1 MRLQLLTVLALGLSL
16 TPTLDGQVSL
26 EMQPI
31 ESNATI
37 TGITLYRNRAA
48 ITRTATLDLEAGGH
62 AIFFR
67 DLPSTAYLDSV
78 QAHVS
83 DNASLLSVDTSATP
97 TLVDNSKL
105 VEELVAQIKEV
116 EATLALSNSQ
126 SNAIQA
132 QIELL
137 HTLVDKASND
147 KAPPVNIEEFSAQ
160 IAFMGKKM
168 QELAHNKSVNA
179 TEIQKQKKQLQNLK
193 QRKQN
198 IASERKNQID
208 TVIDIGVSSACT
220 VTVQLTYLV
229 TNATWSPSYSIRANV
244 EGNAITIDYDAE
256 IAQKTGENWTDVAL
270 TLSTAQPQQSTMPP
284 MPSPWYVTLYEP
296 PPEPSV
302 VGLVRSV
309 SRKNSSEDS
318 SLSFAWQ
325 GDKQVLGASA
335 AASIVGVGPAV
346 SFVLPRTLNVP
357 SNAADS
363 QTTSIA
369 SIETSAQQ
377 YLISVP
383 MLTDRVFTR
392 SEATNKSDYI
402 LLPGRASIFH
412 GSDYVGK
419 TSLSTISP
427 NETFPIDLG
436 IDPSITA
443 TRTLVEK
450 TTTTTGL
457 FGSGKKTVYEYQIK
471 ISNGS
476 NKPISLR
483 VFDRIP
489 ISQNEKIEIT
499 LDTVSTPLST
509 DAEYLKTERPQGILR
524 WDLTIPANLT
534 GDQSFS
540 MTWQV
545 TVARGKDVKTTPLPE

>member
-1 MRLQLLTVLALGLSL
+1 MRIRLLTLALVLSL

-31 ESNATI
+31 ESNAAI
-37 TGITLYRNRAA
+37 TDVRLYRNRAA
-48 ITRTATLDLEAGGH
+48 ITRTTTLNLEAGGH

-83 DNASLLSVDTSATP
+83 DNASLLSVDTSTTP
-97 TLVDNSKL
+97 TLVVNSKL
-105 VEELVAQIKEV
+105 VVEIAAQIKEV

-132 QIELL
+132 QIEML

-147 KAPPVNIEEFSAQ
+147 KAPPVNIDEFSAQ

-168 QELAHNKSVNA
+168 QELAHNKSANA
-179 TEIQKQKKQLQNLK
+179 TEIQEQKKRLQNLK

-198 IASERKNQID
+198 IASERKNQ
-208 TVIDIGVSSACT
+208 TEAVVDIGVSSDCT
-220 VTVQLTYLV
+220 VTIQLTYLV
-229 TNATWSPSYSIRANV
+229 TNATWSPTYSIRANA

-256 IAQKTGENWTDVAL
+256 ITQKTGENWTDVAL
-270 TLSTAQPQQSTMPP
+270 TLSTAQPQQSIMPP
-284 MPSPWYVTLYEP
+284 MPSPWYVTLHEP
-296 PPEPSV
+296 PVQPSAR
-302 VGLVRSV
+302 VGFRESAPRENTAQD
-309 SRKNSSEDS
+309 SRM
-318 SLSFAWQ
+318 SFALETN
-325 GDKQVLGASA
+325 KQVLGASA
-335 AASIVGVGPAV
+335 AASIVGDGPAV
-346 SFVLPRTLNVP
+346 SFVLPRTVTVP

-363 QTTSIA
+363 QTSSIA

-392 SEATNKSDYI
+392 SEASNKSDYI

-427 NETFPIDLG
+427 NETFQIDLG
-436 IDPSITA
+436 IDPSITG

-450 TTTTTGL
+450 TTTSTGL

-471 ISNGS
+471 ISNGN
-476 NKPISLR
+476 NKPITLR

-489 ISQNEKIEIT
+489 ISRNEEIEIT
-499 LDTVSTPLST
+499 LDAVSTPLST

-524 WDLTIPANLT
+524 WDLTIPANMT
-534 GDQSFS
+534 GEQSFS

-545 TVARGKDVKTTPLPE
+545 TVARGKDIKTTPLPE

>member
-1 MRLQLLTVLALGLSL
+1 MRIRLLTLALVLSL

-31 ESNATI
+31 ESNAAI
-37 TGITLYRNRAA
+37 TDVRLYRNRAA
-48 ITRTATLDLEAGGH
+48 ITRTTTLNLEAGGH
-62 AIFFR
+62 AVFFR
-67 DLPSTAYLDSV
+67 DLPSTAYLDSI

-83 DNASLLSVDTSATP
+83 DNASLLSVDTSTTP
-97 TLVDNSKL
+97 TLVVNSKL
-105 VEELVAQIKEV
+105 VEEIAAQIKEV
-116 EATLALSNSQ
+116 EATLALLNSQ

-132 QIELL
+132 QIEML

-147 KAPPVNIEEFSAQ
+147 KAPPVNIDEFSAQ

-168 QELAHNKSVNA
+168 QELAHNKSENA
-179 TEIQKQKKQLQNLK
+179 TEIQEQKKRLQNLK

-198 IASERKNQID
+198 IASERKNQ
-208 TVIDIGVSSACT
+208 TEAVVDIGVSSDCT
-220 VTVQLTYLV
+220 VTIQLTYLV
-229 TNATWSPSYSIRANV
+229 TNATWSPTYSIRANA

-256 IAQKTGENWTDVAL
+256 ITQKTGENWTDVAL
-270 TLSTAQPQQSTMPP
+270 TLSTAQPQQSIMPP

-296 PPEPSV
+296 PTEPSARV
-302 VGLVRSV
+302 AVGESAPRENAAQD
-309 SRKNSSEDS
+309 SRM
-318 SLSFAWQ
+318 SFALQ
-325 GDKQVLGASA
+325 TNKQAFGGYA
-335 AASIVGVGPAV
+335 AASIVGDGPAV
-346 SFVLPRTLNVP
+346 SFVLARTVTVP

-363 QTTSIA
+363 QTSSIA

-392 SEATNKSDYI
+392 SETANKSDYI

-427 NETFPIDLG
+427 NETFQIDLG
-436 IDPSITA
+436 IDPSITG

-450 TTTTTGL
+450 TTTSTGL

-471 ISNGS
+471 ISNGN
-476 NKPISLR
+476 NKPITLR

-489 ISQNEKIEIT
+489 ISRNEEIEIT
-499 LDTVSTPLST
+499 LDTVSAPLST

-524 WDLTIPANLT
+524 WDLTIPANMT
-534 GDQSFS
+534 GEQSFS

-545 TVARGKDVKTTPLPE
+545 TVARGKDIKTTPLPE